1 MILLRSKKEVGA
13 LEKKLDKLGL
23 LYTVYGHWLI
33 RLRKE
38 V

>member
-1 MILLRSKKEVGA
+1 MILLKLEKEVGA

-23 LYTVYGHWLI
+23 FYTVYGQWLI

>member
-1 MILLRSKKEVGA
+1 MIVSKFKKEVGA
-13 LEKKLDKLGL
+13 VEKKLDKLGL
-23 LYTVYGHWLI
+23 LYTVYGQWLI